1 MEDLKNDIHQLFG
14 HKLRLRVSGICFENE
29 SILLIKHIGV
39 GKTPSLWAP
48 PGGGLNF
55 GETVTECLKREF
67 LEETG
72 LEIEPQEFLFT
83 NEYLELPLHAI
94 ELFFKVKVI
103 GGRLKKGIDP
113 EMSIEAQIIKDI
125 RFVPFDQIE
134 NNESDTFHSLF
145 QNFKKKLDFETS
157 TGFYQ
162 NIVRQE

>member
-1 MEDLKNDIHQLFG
+1 MEDIKKDIHQLFG
-14 HKLRLRVSGICFENE
+14 HKLRLRVSGICIENE

-39 GKTPSLWAP
+39 GKTPFLWAP

-72 LEIEPQEFLFT
+72 LEIEPKEFLFT
-83 NEYLELPLHAI
+83 NEYLEFPLHAI

-103 GGRLKKGIDP
+103 GGKFKKGIDP
-113 EMSIEAQIIKDI
+113 EMKPESQIIKEI
-125 RFVPFDQIE
+125 RFVPFEEIK
-134 NNESDTFHSLF
+134 NNETDSFHSLF
-145 QNFKKKLDFETS
+145 NNFKKKADFIKNV
-157 TGFYQ
+157 GFYQ